1 MNEPISIRTAVPV
14 HANGEVEHP
23 EALLDLAR
31 HGRLGDTEWQEL
43 RAHLETCPP
52 CAFQYHAAGHA
63 LGDSG
68 ATRAS
73 DAQLERRAV
82 QSVLRTLERAPRMT
96 SAPAFRRRWTALGV
110 GVLLL
115 SGTALAATWWSV
127 QRAARPL
134 SASRTPMS
142 RLPSASEPPADWR
155 SSEPSPTLA
164 SGRSQEERQEKLQ
177 NGATDQVGAV
187 RGHAHEPDARDLFV
201 RARGLRLHGRTREA
215 LTTYQRLQNAFPGSR
230 ESHLSHLVAGQIWLD
245 RGRPELAF
253 EQFGRYLEAGDDGA
267 SEEALVGRATAL
279 GGMGRLTEEAAEWR
293 RLLGQHPRSVYAARA
308 AERLAALADSSAAHA
323 SPSAHRP

>member
-1 MNEPISIRTAVPV
+1 MNELISMRPAVPG
-14 HANGEVEHP
+14 GEPEHP

-31 HGRLGDTEWQEL
+31 HGRLGDTEWQVL
-43 RAHLETCPP
+43 RAHLEACPP
-52 CAFQYHAAGHA
+52 CAFQYGGAGHA

-68 ATRAS
+68 VTRAS

-82 QSVLRTLERAPRMT
+82 QAVLRTLERAPRIT
-96 SAPAFRRRWTALGV
+96 PAPAFRRRWTALGV

-127 QRAARPL
+127 QRAARP
-134 SASRTPMS
+134 SWASRTPVS
-142 RLPSASEPPADWR
+142 RHPEPPEDAQ
-155 SSEPSPTLA
+155 EQPPEQP
-164 SGRSQEERQEKLQ
+164 QEERQ
-177 NGATDQVGAV
+177 NRATDQVGAV
-187 RGHAHEPDARDLFV
+187 RDHAHEPDARDLFV
-201 RARGLRLHGRTREA
+201 RARGLRLHGRIREA
-215 LTTYQRLQNAFPGSR
+215 LTTYQRLQEAFPGSR
-230 ESHLSHLVAGQIWLD
+230 ESHLSHLVAGQLWLD

-253 EQFGRYLEAGDDGA
+253 EQFGRYLEAGDHGA

-279 GGMGRLTEEAAEWR
+279 GRMGRLTEEAAEWR

-308 AERLAALADSSAAHA
+308 GERLAALADSSAAHA